1 MDITKNILVTGLA
14 RNSEGLLST
23 EIKKIKIQLLVFFS
37 EVKFLVIE
45 SDSSD
50 NTVGELKK
58 IKTTTPDFEFI
69 SLGMLE
75 KKYPNRIQRLTKCRN
90 AYVNEI
96 RKNDNY
102 KSIDYVAVFDFD
114 IRNNRLNFKPLNFWL
129 GQENWAAIFA
139 NQTGNYY
146 DIYALRKEGWNEN
159 DCLVEY
165 RKLLVDLPSNLAK
178 NEAIWKKM
186 IKIPIDA
193 KPIKVQS
200 AFGGLGIYKK
210 EVFIR
215 YDYQPR
221 PNQIEQSEHVVLH
234 DKIDKKYGDLYIV
247 PNLTN
252 FSWSPHNLSKFVFF
266 RKFDSITRC
275 IGLKKTRKILRKRLA

>member
-1 MDITKNILVTGLA
+1 MDKTKNILVTGLA
-14 RNSEGLLST
+14 RNTEGLLST
-23 EIKKIKIQLLVFFS
+23 ELKKIQIHLSVFFS

-58 IKTTTPDFEFI
+58 IKTNTPNFEFI

-90 AYVNEI
+90 TYVTEI
-96 RKNDNY
+96 RKNKNY

-114 IRNNRLNFKPLNFWL
+114 IRNNRLNLQPLNFWL
-129 GQENWAAIFA
+129 SQEKWAAIFA

-146 DIYALRKEGWNEN
+146 DIYALRKKGWNEN
-159 DCLVEY
+159 DCFAEY
-165 RKLLVDLPSNLAK
+165 RNLLSNLPSNLAK

-186 IKIPIDA
+186 IKIPLTA

-210 EVFIR
+210 EIFIR
-215 YDYQPR
+215 YDYEPR

-234 DKIDKKYGDLYIV
+234 YKIDRKYGDLFIV

-266 RKFDSITRC
+266 RKLDSITRN
-275 IGLKKTRKILRKRLA
+275 IGLKKTREILRKRLA